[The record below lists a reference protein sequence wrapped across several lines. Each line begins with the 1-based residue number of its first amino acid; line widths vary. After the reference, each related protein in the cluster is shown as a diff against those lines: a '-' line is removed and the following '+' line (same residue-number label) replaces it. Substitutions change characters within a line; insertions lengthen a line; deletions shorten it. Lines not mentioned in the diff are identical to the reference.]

1 MGVHLVVDLGV
12 CNNFN
17 TLDPL
22 PMHRFFCALIVTC
35 AGNIEW
41 HAHNGLVHT
50 CYALGSVVVFKPDK
64 WQTKCVGLDCYKE
77 AMA

>member
-1 MGVHLVVDLGV
+1 MLQNEPELVGVHLVVGLGV

-17 TLDPL
+17 TLDSL
-22 PMHRFFCALIVTC
+22 PMHRFFCALIAMC

-50 CYALGSVVVFKPDK
+50 LSFTINGCF
-64 WQTKCVGLDCYKE
+64 
-77 AMA
+77 